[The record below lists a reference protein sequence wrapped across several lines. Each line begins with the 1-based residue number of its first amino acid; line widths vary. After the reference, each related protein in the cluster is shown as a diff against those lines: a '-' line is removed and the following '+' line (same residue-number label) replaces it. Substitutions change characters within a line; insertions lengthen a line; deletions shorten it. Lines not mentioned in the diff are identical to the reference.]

1 MELRVDVDEADVDK
15 LKKGQNATFTVDGYP
30 DRVFPAKIT
39 QVRFG
44 SKIVSGVVTY
54 ETIMNV
60 ENSDFLLRPGMTAT
74 ANIVINK
81 IENSVLIP
89 NAALR
94 FNPPAKDNEALSGSS
109 GIIGKL
115 FPRPRRPQT
124 KQKKES
130 KADRK
135 KSKVW
140 TLKDGQLAEVPV
152 MIGESDG
159 IMTEVT
165 GGGIEPGMKV
175 VVDTIRTG
183 Q

>member
-1 MELRVDVDEADVDK
+1 V
-15 LKKGQNATFTVDGYP
+15 KKNQKATFTVDGYP
-30 DRVFPAKIT
+30 DRVFTAQIT
-39 QVRFG
+39 QVRYG

-54 ETIMNV
+54 ETILNV
-60 ENSDFLLRPGMTAT
+60 DNSDLSLRPGMTAT
-74 ANIVINK
+74 AGIVVNK
-81 IENSVLIP
+81 IENAVLLP

-94 FNPPAKDNEALSGSS
+94 FTPPAKDNETLSENSS
-109 GIIGKL
+109 IIGKL

-124 KQKKES
+124 KQKKET

-135 KSKVW
+135 KAKAW
-140 TLKDGQLAEVPV
+140 ALKDGNLYEIPV

-159 IMTEVT
+159 IMTEVI